1 MPETLDSR
9 ALRAVSDAVVTIARE
24 HRFEPVLEKLAD
36 AARELVAA
44 RYAAIGVP
52 DGAGGF
58 SHFITSG
65 MSQKQY
71 DAIGD
76 LPRQHGLLG
85 AMLETPRS
93 QRFPNIQEHPRFEGW
108 PDAHPS
114 MRSFLGVPIVSAGEV
129 IGAFYLT
136 DKKGERGALFDD
148 ADQELIETLAGHAAV
163 AIQNARLYERSREL
177 TVVEERNRLARE
189 LHDAVNQTL
198 FSVSLTADAAAL
210 PVDSDPERAKQQLAE
225 MRSLIFELRPGDVG
239 SDGLAVTLQKH
250 VDVLRRVHGVDI
262 ELSLDGVEVEPQLER
277 EVFRVTQEAIG
288 NALKHAAPEHVRVE
302 ARRDGRRLFVDV
314 LPDVEV
320 VGEAEDGA
328 AAIQQARELGP
339 DVVVMDV
346 VMPQVDGVEATKAL
360 RAEAPGVKV
369 LALST
374 FGDEDHVLPTLAAGA
389 SGFLTKDTR
398 PDEIAEAI
406 RTVNRGDPVLCAEAT
421 RRVLRRV
428 HAGRDRPEG
437 TVTVRFTDIVD
448 STPLVDRIG
457 DERAREVFKEHD
469 RLVREALEQTGGVE
483 VEREGDKFML
493 AFASARAALRRAVE
507 IQRALAEN
515 DIGVSGGAGAN
526 TGDVIAEERGYFG
539 RP

>member
-1 MPETLDSR
+1 MAAVASETLDSR
-9 ALRAVSDAVVTIARE
+9 ALRAVSDAAVAIAAE

-36 AARELVAA
+36 AARQLAGA

-52 DGAGGF
+52 DGEAGF

-65 MSQKQY
+65 MSQRQY

-108 PDAHPS
+108 PDPHPS

-210 PVDSDPERAKQQLAE
+210 LVDSEPERAKQQLAEVRELVRAAMNE

-262 ELSLDGVEVEPQLER
+262 ELSLDGVEVEPELER

-302 ARRDGRRLFVDV
+302 ARRDGRRL
-314 LPDVEV
+314 V
-320 VGEAEDGA
+320 VTVADDGSGFDPEG
-328 AAIQQARELGP
+328 ARARRHLGLIS
-339 DVVVMDV
+339 MR
-346 VMPQVDGVEATKAL
+346 E
-360 RAEAPGVKV
+360 RAEAIGGALRVRSKPG
-369 LALST
+369 
-374 FGDEDHVLPTLAAGA
+374 
-389 SGFLTKDTR
+389 
-398 PDEIAEAI
+398 
-406 RTVNRGDPVLCAEAT
+406 
-421 RRVLRRV
+421 
-428 HAGRDRPEG
+428 EG
-437 TVTVRFTDIVD
+437 TTVELEVD
-448 STPLVDRIG
+448 DP
-457 DERAREVFKEHD
+457 
-469 RLVREALEQTGGVE
+469 
-483 VEREGDKFML
+483 
-493 AFASARAALRRAVE
+493 
-507 IQRALAEN
+507 
-515 DIGVSGGAGAN
+515 
-526 TGDVIAEERGYFG
+526 
-539 RP
+539 RPHR